1 MRTLISILWI
11 SFFPLAAAAQ
21 GDDLSYRLKKVI
33 KDKKAEIGIAVILDA
48 QDTVT
53 VNNDDRY
60 PLMSVFKFHQALAVA
75 DYLDRNGLTPDT
87 EIFIPEEELDPDTYS
102 PLRKEF
108 PEGEISLS
116 VSRLLEYSL
125 QLSDNNACDI
135 LFEHTGGPAATD
147 RYVRSLGLRNF
158 AIAATEQQMHDDPQT
173 CYENWSTPLEAAA
186 LLELLVTEQILTPTL
201 REMIRQNLINCKTG
215 ADRLPKPLSGTGAV
229 IGHKTGTSDRD
240 ERGIFAGTNDLG
252 FVILPDGTRLPG
264 KTTAQ
269 NSDSDAG
276 TAEITTKLNKN
287 LPRVEKAEKLPRVGD
302 WVFALGHGGGLDQ
315 KRGPM
320 VRLGRVV
327 SLKHGVIQT
336 DCKLIRGDS
345 GGPLFNLNGELIG
358 IHSRVGS
365 GLEDNLHVPMKDFD
379 ALMESPAGG
388 KAPLPP
394 SPERDG

>member
-87 EIFIPEEELDPDTYS
+87 EIFIPEEELVPDTYS

-240 ERGIFAGTNDLG
+240 ERGIFAGTNDPG
-252 FVILPDGTRLPG
+252 FVILPDGTPLYHRRLH
-264 KTTAQ
+264 Q
-269 NSDSDAG
+269 
-276 TAEITTKLNKN
+276 
-287 LPRVEKAEKLPRVGD
+287 R
-302 WVFALGHGGGLDQ
+302 F
-315 KRGPM
+315 
-320 VRLGRVV
+320 
-327 SLKHGVIQT
+327 
-336 DCKLIRGDS
+336 
-345 GGPLFNLNGELIG
+345 
-358 IHSRVGS
+358 
-365 GLEDNLHVPMKDFD
+365 
-379 ALMESPAGG
+379 GG
-388 KAPLPP
+388 KPGNKCPN
-394 SPERDG
+394 R

>member
-87 EIFIPEEELDPDTYS
+87 EIFIPEEELVPDTYS

-147 RYVRSLGLRNF
+147 RYVRSLGLCNF

-201 REMIRQNLINCKTG
+201 REMILQNLINCKTG

-229 IGHKTGTSDRD
+229 IGHKTGTSNRD
-240 ERGIFAGTNDLG
+240 ERRHLRRDQRPGIRHPAGRHPLYHR
-252 FVILPDGTRLPG
+252 RLHQRFGGKPGNKCPNHSGYLRNRLSIRSRRIPG
-264 KTTAQ
+264 KRHP
-269 NSDSDAG
+269 
-276 TAEITTKLNKN
+276 
-287 LPRVEKAEKLPRVGD
+287 PR
-302 WVFALGHGGGLDQ
+302 Q
-315 KRGPM
+315 KTR
-320 VRLGRVV
+320 R
-327 SLKHGVIQT
+327 
-336 DCKLIRGDS
+336 
-345 GGPLFNLNGELIG
+345 
-358 IHSRVGS
+358 
-365 GLEDNLHVPMKDFD
+365 
-379 ALMESPAGG
+379 
-388 KAPLPP
+388 
-394 SPERDG
+394 

>member
-87 EIFIPEEELDPDTYS
+87 EIFIPEEELVPDTYS

-215 ADRLPKPLSGTGAV
+215 ADRLPKPLSGTGADMP
-229 IGHKTGTSDRD
+229 TQPTS
-240 ERGIFAGTNDLG
+240 
-252 FVILPDGTRLPG
+252 LPTKSLR
-264 KTTAQ
+264 TTCVTIVSMPTTWYTPRNRHSDTSG
-269 NSDSDAG
+269 NS
-276 TAEITTKLNKN
+276 
-287 LPRVEKAEKLPRVGD
+287 
-302 WVFALGHGGGLDQ
+302 
-315 KRGPM
+315 
-320 VRLGRVV
+320 
-327 SLKHGVIQT
+327 
-336 DCKLIRGDS
+336 
-345 GGPLFNLNGELIG
+345 
-358 IHSRVGS
+358 
-365 GLEDNLHVPMKDFD
+365 
-379 ALMESPAGG
+379 SPQR
-388 KAPLPP
+388 P
-394 SPERDG
+394 SPRRPAENSRK

>member
-1 MRTLISILWI
+1 
-11 SFFPLAAAAQ
+11 
-21 GDDLSYRLKKVI
+21 
-33 KDKKAEIGIAVILDA
+33 
-48 QDTVT
+48 
-53 VNNDDRY
+53 
-60 PLMSVFKFHQALAVA
+60 MSVFKFHQALAVA

-87 EIFIPEEELDPDTYS
+87 EIFIPEEELVPDTYS

-229 IGHKTGTSDRD
+229 IGHNTGTSDRD

-252 FVILPDGTRLPG
+252 FVILPDGTRYTIAVFIKDSAENPETNARIIADISETVYRYVHDEYRENDIRPG
-264 KTTAQ
+264 KKHVDQGAGIGFE
-269 NSDSDAG
+269 SDY
-276 TAEITTKLNKN
+276 
-287 LPRVEKAEKLPRVGD
+287 
-302 WVFALGHGGGLDQ
+302 FY
-315 KRGPM
+315 
-320 VRLGRVV
+320 
-327 SLKHGVIQT
+327 
-336 DCKLIRGDS
+336 
-345 GGPLFNLNGELIG
+345 
-358 IHSRVGS
+358 
-365 GLEDNLHVPMKDFD
+365 
-379 ALMESPAGG
+379 
-388 KAPLPP
+388 
-394 SPERDG
+394 